1 MEISNGTLYFLS
13 SITIPKTPNNFCRL
27 KFLVLHTFSTKLTD
41 ICLNHRG
48 QGGHE
53 KLLLT
58 CSGVSPSSRQCF
70 SHVWTAVVYPW
81 ETRANIFSCSFT
93 TFSVGE
99 ICVFG
104 RFRTFSDVFGRFH
117 AVNIFVTFFLRQGRK
132 KGRHRWSTTSI
143 LFPAVSLDFVRF
155 ASKKVDF
162 CAFFSYLK
170 KLILS

>member
-1 MEISNGTLYFLS
+1 MTARVNGRRLEALYGTGVVWTIESAALCDCCYKVWWCGIQYFLS
-13 SITIPKTPNNFCRL
+13 SITIPKIPNNFCRL

-104 RFRTFSDVFGRFH
+104 RFRTFSDVF
-117 AVNIFVTFFLRQGRK
+117 TL
-132 KGRHRWSTTSI
+132 
-143 LFPAVSLDFVRF
+143 
-155 ASKKVDF
+155 
-162 CAFFSYLK
+162 
-170 KLILS
+170 

>member
-1 MEISNGTLYFLS
+1 MLCVVCLINTYQVLILTYSYLLTYLLTYLQYYFLS
-13 SITIPKTPNNFCRL
+13 SITIPKIPNNFCRL

-104 RFRTFSDVFGRFH
+104 RFRTFSDVF
-117 AVNIFVTFFLRQGRK
+117 TL
-132 KGRHRWSTTSI
+132 
-143 LFPAVSLDFVRF
+143 
-155 ASKKVDF
+155 
-162 CAFFSYLK
+162 
-170 KLILS
+170 

>member
-1 MEISNGTLYFLS
+1 MYGVVLPLSQSHFLS
-13 SITIPKTPNNFCRL
+13 VTFCSL
-27 KFLVLHTFSTKLTD
+27 KFLVLHTFPPQLTE
-41 ICLNHRG
+41 IGLNQEG

-58 CSGVSPSSRQCF
+58 CSGVHPSSRQCF
-70 SHVWTAVVYPW
+70 SHVWTAVVHPW
-81 ETRANIFSCSFT
+81 GARANIFSCSFT

-104 RFRTFSDVFGRFH
+104 RFR
-117 AVNIFVTFFLRQGRK
+117 AINIFVTFFLRQGRK
-132 KGRHRWSTTSI
+132 KGRHRWNTTSI

>member
-1 MEISNGTLYFLS
+1 MCRAVVYFLS
-13 SITIPKTPNNFCRL
+13 SSTIPKIPNNFCRL

-104 RFRTFSDVFGRFH
+104 RFRTFSRYKYIC
-117 AVNIFVTFFLRQGRK
+117 NFFFKTR
-132 KGRHRWSTTSI
+132 
-143 LFPAVSLDFVRF
+143 
-155 ASKKVDF
+155 
-162 CAFFSYLK
+162 
-170 KLILS
+170 